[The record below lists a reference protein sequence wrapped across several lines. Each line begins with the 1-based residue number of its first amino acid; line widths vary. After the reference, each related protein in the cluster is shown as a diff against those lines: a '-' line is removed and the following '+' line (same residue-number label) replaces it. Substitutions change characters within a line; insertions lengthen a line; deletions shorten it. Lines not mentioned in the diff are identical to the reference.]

1 MFGDFIPICSS
12 KNNIN
17 EIQFTFYLYDQLYAI
32 FDGGVLIQVKFMRTS
47 VKYTYMSKSTHES
60 HVMCSIHLMLKSH
73 DQRCNSWFT
82 AFLDSLYLFIEL
94 WCFYLLQSSAN
105 AKKTSFRK
113 LFWSC
118 RKSKLNWSG
127 NCERNKNIEN
137 KNRNNIVNQY
147 WEIPVIAEVF
157 IKIQWLLSKR
167 YLAWNRF
174 EWKSKAFQWK
184 H

>member
-1 MFGDFIPICSS
+1 MFGDFFPICST

-32 FDGGVLIQVKFMRTS
+32 FDGGVLIQVKFMRTN
-47 VKYTYMSKSTHES
+47 VKYTYMSKSTHKS

-105 AKKTSFRK
+105 AKKQVFE
-113 LFWSC
+113 SC
-118 RKSKLNWSG
+118 FDRAERVNW
-127 NCERNKNIEN
+127 IEVE
-137 KNRNNIVNQY
+137 IVS
-147 WEIPVIAEVF
+147 EIKTLKT
-157 IKIQWLLSKR
+157 KIETTL
-167 YLAWNRF
+167 
-174 EWKSKAFQWK
+174 
-184 H
+184 